1 MLVILFLTLLFPQGR
16 PGVSPTYALVCTHAG
31 ASVPCDIADCAGC
44 PMLCQRADN
53 SGPLPGDC
61 SADVDHVEVRDATG
75 HSQCHLDA
83 PTGKLF
89 GWVNRA
95 VINDKLL
102 SLHLATRQEPSA
114 AIVFACE
121 ITASELIPFKPAVT
135 CAGCESASLGTY
147 GPLFIFEN
155 GYFGSEVALKYDY
168 DQHRIVMNGAVEAIP
183 IPIGPGRY
191 GLPELQTGTSSS
203 TVKTA
208 SALDLY
214 SEHASTAAHASVTIS
229 ERDVVQMLGTWAPI
243 SMEPLEGAGSN
254 FEIVR
259 YDRNQEWLQ
268 INVNGRTGWIHGAHS
283 FSAIGLPLA
292 SSSQ

>member
-31 ASVPCDIADCAGC
+31 ASVPCMVGSCAVC

-61 SADVDHVEVRDATG
+61 SADVDRVEVRDATG
-75 HSQCHLDA
+75 DSQCHLDA

-89 GWVNRA
+89 GWAHLGVF
-95 VINDKLL
+95 DGKLL
-102 SLHLATRQEPSA
+102 SLDLATRQEPSA
-114 AIVFACE
+114 PIVFACE
-121 ITASELIPFKPAVT
+121 ITASELIPLKPVVT
-135 CAGCESASLGTY
+135 CAGCESAKAGTY
-147 GPLFIFEN
+147 GSLFIFEN

-168 DQHRIVMNGAVEAIP
+168 AQHRIVMDGAVEA

-208 SALDLY
+208 STLDLY

-229 ERDVVQMLGTWAPI
+229 ERDVVQMLGSWAPI
-243 SMEPLEGAGSN
+243 AMEPLEGAGSN

-259 YDRNQEWLQ
+259 YDRSQEWLQ